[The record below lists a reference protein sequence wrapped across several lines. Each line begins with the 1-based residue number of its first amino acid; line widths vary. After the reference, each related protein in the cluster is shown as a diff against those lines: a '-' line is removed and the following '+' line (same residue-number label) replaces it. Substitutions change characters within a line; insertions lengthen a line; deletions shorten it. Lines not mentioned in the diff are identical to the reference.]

1 MLIVF
6 GGLPGTGKSTIAR
19 LVAHGCKAV
28 LLRIDIIEQAI
39 RSSGVL
45 AGDIGPA
52 GYAAAFGLAESNLA
66 LGHAVIA
73 DSVNPL
79 PVTRQAWRAVVAGR
93 SIPLLEVE
101 IVCSDEAK
109 HRHRVEN
116 RVGDIRG
123 LQLPDWSE
131 VIGREYAPWP
141 ECDLQLDTAH
151 ISAEQA
157 ASQIV
162 EAIANRRSGIR

>member
-1 MLIVF
+1 MLVVF
-6 GGLPGTGKSTIAR
+6 GGLPGTGKSTIAG
-19 LVAHGCKAV
+19 LVAQRCKAV

-39 RSSGVL
+39 RSSEVL

-66 LGHAVIA
+66 LGHIVIA

-79 PVTRQAWRAVVAGR
+79 PVTREAWRSVAVGR
-93 SIPLLEVE
+93 SVPLLEVE
-101 IVCSDEAK
+101 IICSDEAK

-116 RVGDIRG
+116 RVSDIPG
-123 LQLPDWSE
+123 LQLPDWPA

-141 ECDLQLDTAH
+141 ECDVRIDTAKM
-151 ISAEQA
+151 SAEQA
-157 ASQIV
+157 ASQII
-162 EAIANRRSGIR
+162 EAINNRL